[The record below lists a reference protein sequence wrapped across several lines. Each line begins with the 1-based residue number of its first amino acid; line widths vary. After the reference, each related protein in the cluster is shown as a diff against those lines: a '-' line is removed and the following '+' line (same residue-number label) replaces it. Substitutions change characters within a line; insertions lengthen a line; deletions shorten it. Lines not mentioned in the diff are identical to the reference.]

1 MRRVAISQV
10 QKFMRNLG
18 ISRGFEPVTINR
30 NIKIGKFDVPY
41 IKLGLVKYFKE
52 EDIVEWLERQDKYN
66 D

>member
-1 MRRVAISQV
+1 
-10 QKFMRNLG
+10 MRNLG
-18 ISRGFEPVTINR
+18 ISRGFEPGTINR
-30 NIKIGKFDVPY
+30 NIRIGKFDVPY